1 MPTQRF
7 TNRELRSQHFPPSH
21 PERNRSIREANRPVQ
36 SKDPYS
42 LSDIRPSHRR
52 FAHCATLIRTLVL
65 LLGTLL
71 AAKSSSAQPHNWH
84 VSDFKDSIAIGTDG
98 SALVSEKITVV
109 FNGTWHGIH
118 RTIPVEYPGPNGT
131 NYTLFLNVRSVT
143 DENGNKLKYDSS
155 KSGHYRDLKIY
166 IPGAVDAT
174 RVVNL
179 DYTVRNGIRYF
190 DGYDEFYW
198 NVTGNDWPV
207 PIDHASAFVT
217 LPETAAGGLRAQSF
231 TGAYGSKEGAADT
244 QVNGADVSVETTRP
258 LPMRGGLTIDIYIP
272 QGIVKAPSAI
282 TKLGWF
288 LGSNPILF
296 LPLLTLAVMA
306 SLWYSVGRDP
316 DPGISVAPQYEPP
329 KGMSP
334 AEAGTMLD
342 DSIHPRDITSTIVD
356 LAVRGYIKIEEKVDT
371 FLVFHHKDYVFH
383 LLKDQ
388 TLWGPDL
395 APHERVMLANIF
407 AGGGTEERLSSLKNR
422 FYTAIPVIRQDI
434 MAELKNKGV
443 YTLDPESANGY
454 SIAAGVTIAIL
465 AVALQVLG
473 WMNLFNSIPLVVVSV
488 LVSALVWWLFARQMT
503 AKTVAGARLHIAV
516 LGFQEFMNRVDKDR
530 IQRMPPDTF
539 ERFLPYAMAL
549 GVEHHWA
556 QAFDGIVK
564 DPPTWYASPNGYV
577 GFSPLFFSSSM
588 HSMAT
593 DMHQVFVSS
602 PRASSGG
609 SGFSGGGGFGGGGFS
624 GGGFGGGGGGAF

>member
-1 MPTQRF
+1 MQPKRF
-7 TNRELRSQHFPPSH
+7 NHRQKHASGFPLCPSV
-21 PERNRSIREANRPVQ
+21 SSVVKI
-36 SKDPYS
+36 
-42 LSDIRPSHRR
+42 L
-52 FAHCATLIRTLVL
+52 FLL

-71 AAKSSSAQPHNWH
+71 TATSAAQGHSWH
-84 VSDFKDSIAIGTDG
+84 VADFKDTISISADG

-109 FNGTWHGIH
+109 FVGTWHGIH

-131 NYTLFLNVRSVT
+131 NYTLFLKVQSVT
-143 DENGNKLKYDSS
+143 DESGNKLKYDST
-155 KSGHYRDLKIY
+155 KSGAYRDLKIY

-174 RVVNL
+174 RVVNI
-179 DYTVRNGIRYF
+179 DYTVRNGIRFF

-217 LPETAAGGLRAQSF
+217 LPESAAGGLRAQAF
-231 TGAYGSKEGAADT
+231 TGAYGSKESAADA
-244 QVNGADVSVETTRP
+244 QVNGADVAVETTRK

-272 QGIVKAPSAI
+272 PGILKAPSAL
-282 TKLGWF
+282 TKFGWF

-296 LPLLTLAVMA
+296 LPFLTLAVMA
-306 SLWYSVGRDP
+306 GLWYSVGRDP

-329 KGMSP
+329 KGMTP

-383 LLKDQ
+383 LLKAN
-388 TLWGPDL
+388 TGWGPEL
-395 APHERVMLANIF
+395 VPHERVMLENIF
-407 AGGGTEERLSSLKNR
+407 VGGTEARLSSLKNR
-422 FYTAIPVIRQDI
+422 FYTAIPAIRTDI
-434 MAELKNKGV
+434 MSALKNKGV

-454 SIAAGVTIAIL
+454 SIVAAVAIAIL
-465 AVALQVLG
+465 AVGVQVLG
-473 WMNLFNSIPLVVVSV
+473 WMNLFNSIPLVIGSV
-488 LVSALVWWLFARQMT
+488 LVSALIWWLFARQMT
-503 AKTVAGARLHIAV
+503 AKTVTGARLHIAV
-516 LGFQEFMNRVDKDR
+516 LGFQEFMNRVDADR
-530 IQRMPPDTF
+530 IKRMPPDTF
-539 ERFLPYAMAL
+539 EKFLPYAMAL

-564 DPPTWYASPNGYV
+564 DPPSWYASPNGYV

-593 DMHQVFVSS
+593 DMHQVFVSA
-602 PRASSGG
+602 PRASSSG

>member
-1 MPTQRF
+1 MT
-7 TNRELRSQHFPPSH
+7 
-21 PERNRSIREANRPVQ
+21 
-36 SKDPYS
+36 
-42 LSDIRPSHRR
+42 
-52 FAHCATLIRTLVL
+52 ATS
-65 LLGTLL
+65 
-71 AAKSSSAQPHNWH
+71 AAQGHSWH
-84 VSDFKDSIAIGTDG
+84 VADFKDTISIAANG

-109 FNGTWHGIH
+109 FVGTWHGIH

-131 NYTLFLNVRSVT
+131 NYTLFLKVQSVT
-143 DENGNKLKYDSS
+143 DENGKKLRYESS
-155 KSGHYRDLKIY
+155 KSGAYRDLKIY

-174 RVVNL
+174 RLVNI
-179 DYTVRNGIRYF
+179 DYAVRNGIRYF

-217 LPETAAGGLRAQSF
+217 LPGSTAGGLRAQAF
-231 TGAYGSKEGAADT
+231 TGAYGSKERAADT
-244 QVNGADVSVETTRP
+244 QVNGADVAVETTRP

-272 QGIVKAPSAI
+272 QGIVTAPSAL
-282 TKLGWF
+282 TKFGWF
-288 LGSNPILF
+288 LGSNPIVF

-306 SLWYSVGRDP
+306 GLWYSVGRDP
-316 DPGISVAPQYEPP
+316 DPGMSVAPQYEPP
-329 KGMSP
+329 KGMTP

-383 LLKDQ
+383 LLKAN
-388 TLWGPDL
+388 TEWGPDL
-395 APHERVMLANIF
+395 VPHERVMLENIF
-407 AGGGTEERLSSLKNR
+407 AGVTETRLSSLKNR
-422 FYTAIPVIRQDI
+422 FYTAIPAIRTDI
-434 MAELKNKGV
+434 MSELKNKGV

-454 SIAAGVTIAIL
+454 SIVAAVAIAIL
-465 AVALQVLG
+465 AVAVQVLG
-473 WMNLFNSIPLVVVSV
+473 WMNLFNSIPLVIVCV
-488 LVSALVWWLFARQMT
+488 LISAIIWWLFARQMT
-503 AKTVAGARLHIAV
+503 AKTVAGARMHIAV
-516 LGFQEFMNRVDKDR
+516 LGFQEFMNRVDADR

-539 ERFLPYAMAL
+539 EKFLPYAMAL

-564 DPPTWYASPNGYV
+564 DPPGWYVSPNGHV
-577 GFSPLFFSSSM
+577 GFTPLYFSSAM
-588 HSMAT
+588 YGMAT
-593 DMHQVFVSS
+593 DMHQVFVSA

-609 SGFSGGGGFGGGGFS
+609 SGFGGGFGGGGGFS

>member
-1 MPTQRF
+1 MQPTRF
-7 TNRELRSQHFPPSH
+7 
-21 PERNRSIREANRPVQ
+21 
-36 SKDPYS
+36 
-42 LSDIRPSHRR
+42 SHRR
-52 FAHCATLIRTLVL
+52 KPASGFPLCPSVSSVVKILFLL

-71 AAKSSSAQPHNWH
+71 TATSAAQSHDWH
-84 VSDFKDSIAIGTDG
+84 VADFKDTISISADG

-109 FNGTWHGIH
+109 FVGTWHGIH

-131 NYTLFLNVRSVT
+131 NYTLFLKVQSVT
-143 DENGNKLKYDSS
+143 DESGNKLKYDST
-155 KSGHYRDLKIY
+155 KSGVNRDLKIY

-174 RVVNL
+174 RVVNI
-179 DYTVRNGIRYF
+179 DYTVRNGIRFF

-217 LPETAAGGLRAQSF
+217 LPESAAGGLRAQAF
-231 TGAYGSKEGAADT
+231 TGAYGSKESAADA
-244 QVNGADVSVETTRP
+244 QVNGADVAVETTRK

-272 QGIVKAPSAI
+272 PGILKAPSAL
-282 TKLGWF
+282 TKFGWF

-296 LPLLTLAVMA
+296 LPFLTLAVMA
-306 SLWYSVGRDP
+306 GLWYSVGRDP

-329 KGMSP
+329 KGMTP

-383 LLKDQ
+383 LLKAN
-388 TLWGPDL
+388 TGWGPEL
-395 APHERVMLANIF
+395 APHERVMLENIF
-407 AGGGTEERLSSLKNR
+407 VGGTEARLSSLKNR
-422 FYTAIPVIRQDI
+422 FYTAIPAIRTDI
-434 MAELKNKGV
+434 MSALKNKGV

-454 SIAAGVTIAIL
+454 SIVAAVAIAIL
-465 AVALQVLG
+465 AVGVQVLE
-473 WMNLFNSIPLVVVSV
+473 WMNLFNSIPLVIGSV
-488 LVSALVWWLFARQMT
+488 LVSALIWWLFARQMT
-503 AKTVAGARLHIAV
+503 AKTVTGARLHIAV
-516 LGFQEFMNRVDKDR
+516 LGFQEFMNRVDADR
-530 IQRMPPDTF
+530 IKRMPPDTF
-539 ERFLPYAMAL
+539 EKFLPYAMAL

-564 DPPTWYASPNGYV
+564 DPPSWYASPNGYT

-593 DMHQVFVSS
+593 DMHQVFVSA

-609 SGFSGGGGFGGGGFS
+609 SGFGSGGGFGGGGFS

>member
-1 MPTQRF
+1 MQPKRF
-7 TNRELRSQHFPPSH
+7 TNRQKSAEGFRRCRKGFSPCPEGFPLCPSV
-21 PERNRSIREANRPVQ
+21 SSVV
-36 SKDPYS
+36 KLLLS
-42 LSDIRPSHRR
+42 LSL
-52 FAHCATLIRTLVL
+52 AM
-65 LLGTLL
+65 LL
-71 AAKSSSAQPHNWH
+71 ATTSAAQGHTWH
-84 VSDFKDSIAIGTDG
+84 VADFKDTISISADG

-131 NYTLFLNVRSVT
+131 NYTLFLNVQSVT
-143 DENGNKLKYDSS
+143 DESGNKLKYDSS

-174 RVVNL
+174 RVVNI
-179 DYTVRNGIRYF
+179 DYTVRNGLRYF

-217 LPETAAGGLRAQSF
+217 LPETAAGGLRAQAF
-231 TGAYGSKEGAADT
+231 TGAYGSKESAADA

-272 QGIVKAPSAI
+272 PGIVNAPSAL

-296 LPLLTLAVMA
+296 LPLLTLAVMGA
-306 SLWYSVGRDP
+306 LWYSVGRDP

-329 KGMSP
+329 KGLTP

-383 LLKDQ
+383 LLKAN
-388 TLWGPDL
+388 TGWGPEL
-395 APHERVMLANIF
+395 APHERVMLENIF
-407 AGGGTEERLSSLKNR
+407 LGGTEVRLSSLKNR
-422 FYTAIPVIRQDI
+422 FYTAIPAIRTDI
-434 MAELKNKGV
+434 MSELKNKGV

-454 SIAAGVTIAIL
+454 SIVAGVAIAL
-465 AVALQVLG
+465 LTVAVQVLG
-473 WMNLFNSIPLVVVSV
+473 WMNLFNSIPLVIVSV
-488 LVSALVWWLFARQMT
+488 LISAVIWWLFARQMT
-503 AKTVAGARLHIAV
+503 AKTVAGARMHIAV

-539 ERFLPYAMAL
+539 EKFLPYAMAL

-564 DPPTWYASPNGYV
+564 DPPSWYVSPNGYV
-577 GFSPLFFSSSM
+577 GFTPLYFSSAM
-588 HSMAT
+588 HGMAT
-593 DMHQVFVSS
+593 DMHQVFVSA
-602 PRASSGG
+602 PRASSSG
-609 SGFSGGGGFGGGGFS
+609 SGFGRGGFGRGGGFS
-624 GGGFGGGGGGAF
+624 GGGFGGGGGSAF